1 MNNVLHIKASSI
13 FLPTVISLPD
23 SLRWLRRTLTILL
36 IVSNLAIT
44 IWANALR

>member
-1 MNNVLHIKASSI
+1 MNNVLHIKASSLSI
-13 FLPTVISLPD
+13 SAVTSLPD

-44 IWANALR
+44 IWANTSH